1 MDTDAESRG
10 TDEGGMVYPDDMDEV
25 GWPQNLTGDARFL
38 HCDQHVKEQAL
49 ELLWEPFGQEHDLSF
64 ELMDIEDVS
73 AGQLPLL
80 HHAIGMLLEE
90 GVDAAL
96 GNYLAQLQAFVG
108 DLMRQ
113 GKGLT
118 VSL

>member
-1 MDTDAESRG
+1 MD
-10 TDEGGMVYPDDMDEV
+10 TDEGGMVYPDDMDES
-25 GWPQNLTGDARFL
+25 GWPLDPASDARFL
-38 HCDQHVKEQAL
+38 HCDGHLKEQAL

-64 ELMDIEDVS
+64 EAFDIEDVS
-73 AGQLPLL
+73 AVQLPLL
-80 HHAIGMLLEE
+80 HHAIGTLLEV

-96 GNYLAQLQAFVG
+96 GDYLARLQAFVG